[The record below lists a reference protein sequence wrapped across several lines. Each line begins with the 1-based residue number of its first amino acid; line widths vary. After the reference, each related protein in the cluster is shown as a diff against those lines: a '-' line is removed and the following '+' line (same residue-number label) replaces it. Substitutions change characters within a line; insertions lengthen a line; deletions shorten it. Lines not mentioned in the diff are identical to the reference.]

1 MSGIVASC
9 CWAQLSVSSSLGL
22 LSAFVVSVCG
32 FVADAVLGFLMDSVS
47 FLTNACVICLCVG
60 FRLGF

>member
-1 MSGIVASC
+1 MCGIVASC

-32 FVADAVLGFLMDSVS
+32 FVADGVLGFLMDSVS
-47 FLTNACVICLCVG
+47 FVTNACVICSCVG
-60 FRLGF
+60 FSPGF